1 MEAYFASTNHRIKSR
16 VGWFFK
22 HQGLIRVF
30 QAMVRSSKY
39 AANRRATATAT
50 AEIADTIKHDILR
63 LVLRIFQHEMQ
74 AVAKD
79 PRSRVDPDKIT
90 PIDCAEFSF
99 TEIQTV
105 FEEKSP
111 TLWKAIRILAGTR
124 QLLDSEDGWDDIDK
138 GTETETDGEHNSAPS
153 GANGLDRN
161 NTENLPD
168 EESDDTD
175 YLRDFGDFGP
185 DEDPIAVED
194 SVDVDGRNWVSRAIY
209 KKHCWEITT
218 PFASDGWVETE
229 PSWRL
234 VQCRFS
240 SIADPDGTT
249 KCRRCW
255 VYGQMLYTFQR
266 GQSVH

>member
-1 MEAYFASTNHRIKSR
+1 
-16 VGWFFK
+16 
-22 HQGLIRVF
+22 
-30 QAMVRSSKY
+30 
-39 AANRRATATAT
+39 
-50 AEIADTIKHDILR
+50 
-63 LVLRIFQHEMQ
+63 MQ

-111 TLWKAIRILAGTR
+111 TLWKAICIHAGTM

-138 GTETETDGEHNSAPS
+138 ETATETDGEHNSIPS
-153 GANGLDRN
+153 GTNGLDRN

-175 YLRDFGDFGP
+175 YLLDFGDFGP

-194 SVDVDGRNWVSRAIY
+194 SVDVDRRNWVFESDLQEAFLEDHNPFHQRRVGRDRALMTACSMSIFLYSRSRWNNYMQAMLGVWANAVHIPKRAVSTLNRCGFLVSY
-209 KKHCWEITT
+209 DTTRKGLWAVAKHDREILC
-218 PFASDGWVETE
+218 AK
-229 PSWRL
+229 
-234 VQCRFS
+234 
-240 SIADPDGTT
+240 I
-249 KCRRCW
+249 
-255 VYGQMLYTFQR
+255 
-266 GQSVH
+266 